1 MAIWSWERFFRTGY
15 RRVLF
20 NASLWACT
28 VALGL
33 AQGRP
38 EAFSISGAVL
48 NSASSGPIVAALV
61 SVQPV
66 GGGQG
71 STAGALTGA
80 DGSFLISGLS
90 AGKYTIISEKTGF
103 MASNFDQNTPQ
114 TVTLGGDL
122 ALTLHLVPWAAIT
135 GLITDSNHEALV
147 GATVQLLQA
156 KIVDGRFSLTVVDQ
170 VPTNDLGEYRIYAV
184 PPGKYYVAAFY
195 RDGISALGL
204 RRHADAAG
212 IESSGSSGMSDDYS
226 PTYYPGAADPTGAVF
241 LSTKP
246 GQTRAGVDIQMRLVQ
261 AVTVRGSVGN
271 APAGT
276 AVRVAIEPAD
286 PHRLGARQSTSLDGG
301 DSQFLLRSIPPG
313 EYMITARAGSGR
325 DVSYA
330 RKSLLVADSPVRD
343 VGLWLQPAPSV
354 KGAVT
359 SEGGGNLPDGLH
371 VTFTGIDSNVRLD
384 FPLSAN
390 GRIDIANIPPGRYR
404 VNTSTTGGPANLRS
418 LSISK
423 QQLPSDTLDVES
435 PIESLEVVV
444 TSAAGRL
451 DGVVTD
457 SSGNAV
463 TKGLAVATTGS
474 PEDRRISVASV
485 GDDGKFVFRALLPGD
500 YRVIDFSDI
509 ESAGDLTPEA
519 LNKTDRDGQ
528 KVTLDDKDKKSLSV
542 TEVRSESN

>member
-1 MAIWSWERFFRTGY
+1 MAIWSWDPFFRTGY
-15 RRVLF
+15 RRVLLG
-20 NASLWACT
+20 ASLSACT
-28 VALGL
+28 VGLVL

-38 EAFSISGAVL
+38 ETFSISGTVL
-48 NSASSGPIVAALV
+48 NSANSDPIVKALV
-61 SVQPV
+61 SVRPA

-71 STAGALTGA
+71 KTDGVSTGA

-90 AGKYTIISEKTGF
+90 AGKYTIVSEKTGF
-103 MASNFDQNTPQ
+103 MPSTFDQNTPQ

-122 ALTLHLVPWAAIT
+122 ALTFHLVPWTAIA
-135 GLITDSNHEALV
+135 GLITDTNHEALV

-156 KIVDGRFSLTVVDQ
+156 RIVDGRLSLTVVDQ

-195 RDGISALGL
+195 RDGTSALGL
-204 RRHADAAG
+204 RRHADAG
-212 IESSGSSGMSDDYS
+212 GTESSGMSDDYS

-271 APAGT
+271 APAGA

-286 PHRLGARQSTSLDGG
+286 PQRLGARQSASLDGG
-301 DSQFLLRSIPPG
+301 GSQFLLRSIPPG

-325 DVSYA
+325 DVSFA

-354 KGAVT
+354 KGVVT
-359 SEGGGNLPDGLH
+359 SEGGGNIPDGLH
-371 VTFTGIDSNVRLD
+371 VAFTGTDSNVRLD
-384 FPLSAN
+384 FPLPAN
-390 GRIDIANIPPGRYR
+390 GRIDIANLPPGRYR
-404 VNTSTTGGPANLRS
+404 VNTSTTSGAVNLRS
-418 LSISK
+418 LSISRQK
-423 QQLPSDTLDVES
+423 LPSDTLDVES

-451 DGVVTD
+451 EGVVTD

-474 PEDRRISVASV
+474 LEDRRISVASV
-485 GDDGKFVFRALLPGD
+485 GDDGKFVFRALLPGE

-509 ESAGDLTPEA
+509 ESPGDLTPEA
-519 LNKTDRDGQ
+519 LNRTDRDGQ